1 MAMRRSAKNSSSSK
15 SSGILVRFIL
25 WSALIVVIALL
36 CAGFY
41 GYHWIHNYN
50 KSDAFRAQL
59 ATQIGRAAK
68 AEAEVEPLTW
78 SGPDVHINQVTLTP
92 KAAQGWKSIG
102 VSGLQATLDFGA
114 VRDGVWRVTR
124 LSTDTVQMGMRG
136 ETEIPKSLPFEIE
149 EHVASS
155 IPQWLRG
162 WIPSRTQIDE
172 VQVQTFDL
180 LPPAGTPGI
189 SATGI
194 TISGKPA
201 NDTGAWHL
209 RGQGGKLVLPG
220 ILEPLRLTSLD
231 ARLDDK
237 AIVFHDAVGRW
248 LGDSEVTAR
257 GDLPFDKTK
266 SWDFN
271 GSITGLDLRQLLSAD
286 WSSRLGG
293 MMEGDFRAGPAV
305 VKGTVRCK
313 NGIVQN
319 MPVLNQVATF
329 THVDRFR
336 RIVLDV
342 ASADVERSADTIKV
356 TNLNMQSS
364 GLIRVEGGFVIQGG
378 QINGDLLVGVAPDTL
393 TWIPGSQ
400 GHVFTQSRAD
410 APGYVW
416 TTVHISGPVGSP
428 SEDLTNRVLVA
439 MGLAPLDVAEKGVE
453 ILSGMAGGTGGAKGT
468 MEAAKGVIDAGKGVI
483 NGTAGKAVET
493 GVDILKG
500 VVPLLGK

>member
-1 MAMRRSAKNSSSSK
+1 MRRSAKSSSPK
-15 SSGILVRFIL
+15 ILVRFIL
-25 WSALIVVIALL
+25 WSVLIVVVALL
-36 CAGFY
+36 GAGLY
-41 GYHWIHNYN
+41 GYTWIQNYI

-68 AEAEVEPLTW
+68 AEAEVDPLTW
-78 SGPDVHINQVTLTP
+78 SGPDVHVNQVTLTP
-92 KAAQGWKSIG
+92 KAAQGWKTIG
-102 VSGLQATLDFGA
+102 ASGLQATLDFGA

-124 LSTDTVQMGMRG
+124 LSTDTLSMVMRG
-136 ETEIPKSLPFEIE
+136 DAEIPKNLPLEFEE
-149 EHVASS
+149 QVASS

-162 WIPSRTQIDE
+162 WIPSRTQIDD

-180 LPPAGTPGI
+180 LPPPGTPGVA
-189 SATGI
+189 ATGI

-209 RGQGGKLVLPG
+209 RGQGGKLSLPG
-220 ILEPLRLTSLD
+220 LREPLRLTSLD
-231 ARLDDK
+231 ARLDDR

-248 LGDSEVTAR
+248 LGDSEVSAR
-257 GDLPFDKTK
+257 GDLPFDKAK

-271 GSITGLDLRQLLSAD
+271 GSISGLDLRQLLSAD

-305 VKGTVRCK
+305 VKGNVRCK

-342 ASADVERSADTIKV
+342 ASADVERSADAIKV
-356 TNLNMQSS
+356 TNLNLQSS

-400 GHVFTQSRAD
+400 GHVFTDRRND

-416 TTVHISGPVGSP
+416 TTVHISGPVEAP
-428 SEDLTNRVLVA
+428 REDLTNRVLVA
-439 MGLAPLDVAEKGVE
+439 MGLAPLDLAEKGVE
-453 ILSGMAGGTGGAKGT
+453 ILSGMAGGTGATGNSG
-468 MEAAKGVIDAGKGVI
+468 AAKGVIDAGKDVI
-483 NGTAGKAVET
+483 NGAAGKAVET
-493 GVDILKG
+493 GVDLLKG
-500 VVPLLGK
+500 VVPILGK

>member
-1 MAMRRSAKNSSSSK
+1 MRRSAKSAKSSSSNV
-15 SSGILVRFIL
+15 LVRFIL
-25 WSALIVVIALL
+25 WSVLIVVIALL
-36 CAGFY
+36 GAGFY
-41 GYHWIHNYN
+41 GYTWIRNYI
-50 KSDAFRAQL
+50 KSDAFRVQL

-68 AEAEVEPLTW
+68 ADAEVEPLTW
-78 SGPDVHINQVTLTP
+78 SGPDVHVNQVTLTP

-102 VSGLQATLDFGA
+102 ASGLQATLDFGA
-114 VRDGVWRVTR
+114 VRDGVWHVTR
-124 LSTDTVQMGMRG
+124 LNADTLGITMRG
-136 ETEIPKSLPFEIE
+136 EVEIPKNLPMEFE
-149 EHVASS
+149 EHVASG

-162 WIPSRTQIDE
+162 WIPSRTKIDE

-180 LPPAGTPGI
+180 LPPAGTPGVA
-189 SATGI
+189 ATGI
-194 TISGKPA
+194 TVSGKPA
-201 NDTGAWHL
+201 NDTGAWQL
-209 RGQGGKLVLPG
+209 RGQGGKLSLPG
-220 ILEPLRLTSLD
+220 LREPLRLTSLD

-237 AIVFHDAVGRW
+237 AIIFHDAVGRW

-257 GDLPFDKTK
+257 GDLPFDKAK
-266 SWDFN
+266 AWDFN
-271 GSITGLDLRQLLSAD
+271 GSIAALDMRHLLSAD
-286 WSSRLGG
+286 WSSRLSG

-305 VKGTVRCK
+305 VKGNVRCK

-342 ASADVERSADTIKV
+342 ATADVERSADAIKV
-356 TNLNMQSS
+356 TNLNLQSA

-393 TWIPGSQ
+393 TWMPGSQ

-416 TTVHISGPVGSP
+416 TTVHISGPVESP
-428 SEDLTNRVLVA
+428 REDLTNRVLVA
-439 MGLAPLDVAEKGVE
+439 MGLAPLDVAQKGVE
-453 ILSGMAGGTGGAKGT
+453 ILSGMAGGASGTGAKGT
-468 MEAAKGVIDAGKGVI
+468 TEAAKGVIEAGKNVI
-483 NGTAGKAVET
+483 NGAAGKAVET

-500 VVPLLGK
+500 VVPILGK